1 LASISKR
8 IGAIKGFKLLVKV
21 RPGLPHMQINTTVK
35 EKIKLAM
42 VKHYNADL
50 KALDLSQ
57 FQTDPDLSDNYG
69 VTLFRPSMILAVL
82 DIIVENVPELTAL
95 DLFDNK
101 LYALDNLSVLSVK
114 FPKLK
119 SPSYCKKPDT

>member
-1 LASISKR
+1 LASINKR
-8 IGAIKGFKLLVKV
+8 IGTIKGFKLLVKV

-35 EKIKLAM
+35 EKVKLAM

-57 FQTDPDLSDNYG
+57 FQTDPDLSDDYG
-69 VTLFRPSMILAVL
+69 VMFKPSMILAVL

-114 FPKLK
+114 FPKL